1 MINVAGCCFVKLF
14 FYYNC
19 YNDFILYDYDNYDSL
34 LFSYDKQVKVLK
46 DKLKTKEPDESTDMT
61 KVKEALLQLEKK
73 GKELVKK
80 QMDIEKKEKVSQLT

>member
-19 YNDFILYDYDNYDSL
+19 YNDYDNYDSL